1 MALIGA
7 HCTTAGGLPAAA
19 VEAKDLGCEA
29 IQVFLKSNRQW
40 AMRDLAEG
48 EAAAFRRDIAAAGVK
63 RAVAHGTYLVNL
75 AAVEKAIAAKSL
87 ATFTAEA
94 RRAGEV
100 GIESLVFH
108 PGAHLGE
115 GEEAG
120 FAKVAA
126 GLRHALKETR
136 GSKVLLLLENAAGQ
150 GTTLGTRF
158 EHLARMMELAG
169 DDPRLGICF
178 DTCHAFA
185 AGHDLSTDAGYD
197 AVMGDVDRTVGLKRL
212 RAVHLNDS
220 KLGLGSRRDRHE
232 NLGKGVLGATV
243 FRRLMTDA
251 RLADVPMVLETP
263 GGLDGYRSDLAILR
277 RHTEPDP
284 DWRGGG
290 GAGGGGRPSV

>member
-1 MALIGA
+1 MALLGA

-19 VEAKDLGCEA
+19 VEARDLRCEA

-48 EAAAFRRDIAAAGVK
+48 EAAAFARDVAAAGVK

-75 AAVEKAIAAKSL
+75 AAVDAAVARKSL
-87 ATFTAEA
+87 DTFTAEA
-94 RRAGEV
+94 RRAEEV

-108 PGAHLGE
+108 PGAHMGA

-126 GLRHALKETR
+126 GLRHALRETR
-136 GSKVLLLLENAAGQ
+136 GAKVLLLLENAAGQ

-158 EHLARMMELAG
+158 EDLARMMEIAG
-169 DDPRLGICF
+169 DDPRLGICL

-185 AGHDLSTDAGYD
+185 AGHDLSTDGGYD
-197 AVMGDVDRTVGLKRL
+197 AVMADIDRTVGLARL

-220 KLGLGSRRDRHE
+220 RLGLGSRRDRHE
-232 NLGKGVLGATV
+232 NLGKGVLGRTV
-243 FRRLMTDA
+243 FRRLVNDP
-251 RLADVPMVLETP
+251 RLAEVPMVLETP
-263 GGLDGYRSDLAILR
+263 GGLEGYRDDLRILR
-277 RHTEPDP
+277 RLRKREN
-284 DWRGGG
+284 R
-290 GAGGGGRPSV
+290 